1 MSRLS
6 DAQRLSRGSL
16 DPALRTRRREASQ
29 SLRDALRAG
38 KCRVLLTVYCS
49 RGERTC
55 QRAVMT
61 IYGTPEGL
69 VWRTDHPEPRAL
81 FDAAQPDGREVRDV
95 HRGTTVDALA
105 EPSSLPEHP
114 EHVPGWCPDHGVV
127 LLRVAGLRDLVRR
140 GVHRQPA
147 VCDNLGT

>member
-16 DPALRTRRREASQ
+16 DPALRTRRRDAARA
-29 SLRDALRAG
+29 LRDGLRAR
-38 KCRVLLTVYCS
+38 RVRTLLAVYCG
-49 RGERTC
+49 RGEPTC
-55 QRAVMT
+55 QRVVMT
-61 IYGTPEGL
+61 VYATPDDL

-81 FDAAQPDGREVRDV
+81 FDTHQPEGREVRDV

-114 EHVPGWCPDHGVV
+114 EHAPGWCPDHGVV
-127 LLRVAGLRDLVRR
+127 LLRVAGLQDLVRR

-147 VCDNLGT
+147 VCDSLGT